1 MKKNQKYLIFQVLF
15 VLTVHLGQP
24 TYSHA
29 QSKSTPIVNAAFEG
43 KVVDQVNGNPI
54 VGATVKLQG
63 VTHSVQTDSHGNF
76 QFITGQKL
84 PATVIVSFLGYQ
96 SQTVEITSPKSI
108 IKLLPTASN
117 LDEVVVIGY
126 GTTKK
131 QDVVGAI
138 TKINAGEVNKIPV
151 ASFDAQLQG
160 KAAGLQVVANSGV
173 PGEGIFVRV
182 RGTTSINSSSDP
194 LYIIDGVFLNNTSL
208 QNANLGGRTT
218 SPLADINPAD
228 IESIEVLKD
237 ASATAIYGSRGANG
251 VVIVT
256 TKQGSYGA
264 KTKIDFNLSNGFVQ
278 ADKSTLPHL
287 ASGPETAALANEW
300 WINSGI
306 DKPSLNQNFSNR
318 PFRPVNEGG
327 RGLPEEQQTYDRLD
341 FILRNGRVQDYSLGI
356 QGGGNKSRYYIGT
369 GYTDQEAFFKVID
382 FSRANFKFNFDQQ
395 LNERI
400 KIGIT
405 SNIARTKRNQARTGD
420 GPQVSLWNSAV
431 SSATYTAT
439 HDQEGV
445 ATGSDNTY
453 VLVDNYDVNTLSLRY
468 IGSVFAEADILPG
481 LKFRSSFSADYNK
494 YDENQYWN
502 TNTSIGKANNGQAT
516 SGISEN
522 TTWINEQTLNY
533 QKQFNSVHKITA
545 LVGNTLQHNTLNY
558 LYAEGNGFANN
569 SYKLISSASTRTS
582 SQDWTAYS
590 IASFFGRAGYQYSDK
605 YFAEATLRAD
615 ASSKFGK
622 NNRWGYFPA
631 FALAWRLKQE
641 DFLKDVNWLNDLK
654 IRTSYGITGNQSGI
668 SNFASRGLWSGGS
681 SYADVIGSPLP
692 GIGPQQLGNDDLKW
706 ETTAQYNVGFDAELF
721 KNRLSI
727 TLDVYDKYTSNILLQ
742 QPIKTSSGFS
752 QYWANV
758 GEVSNKGYELTINS
772 VNIQNQNF
780 TWKSS
785 FNISGNKNKIEKL
798 PTQITQYTRD
808 WVILKEG
815 QSLNSFWLYEQLA
828 VDPKT
833 GNAIFDG
840 QLEDGTVPVSA
851 RKIMHNAYPKFY
863 GGLNNSFSYKSFDLS
878 AALSYQFGNYTLNL
892 ERYFRE
898 RNPTSGGV
906 FENVLNRWQKDGD
919 ITDVP
924 RLTSIGNNYTIDQ
937 NSRYLEDA
945 SFVRLKQLSIGY
957 TLPKPFLS
965 KAGISNA
972 RIYFLGSNLFLW
984 TKYTGDPESNVTSN
998 PNAQGLGSFGTPPQP
1013 RSFQLGFNL
1022 TL

>member
-63 VTHSVQTDSHGNF
+63 VTHSVQTDSNGNF

-278 ADKSTLPHL
+278 ADKATLPHL

-369 GYTDQEAFFKVID
+369 GYTDQEAFFKGID

-453 VLVDNYDVNTLSLRY
+453 VLVDNYDVNT
-468 IGSVFAEADILPG
+468 
-481 LKFRSSFSADYNK
+481 
-494 YDENQYWN
+494 
-502 TNTSIGKANNGQAT
+502 
-516 SGISEN
+516 
-522 TTWINEQTLNY
+522 
-533 QKQFNSVHKITA
+533 
-545 LVGNTLQHNTLNY
+545 
-558 LYAEGNGFANN
+558 
-569 SYKLISSASTRTS
+569 
-582 SQDWTAYS
+582 
-590 IASFFGRAGYQYSDK
+590 
-605 YFAEATLRAD
+605 
-615 ASSKFGK
+615 
-622 NNRWGYFPA
+622 
-631 FALAWRLKQE
+631 
-641 DFLKDVNWLNDLK
+641 
-654 IRTSYGITGNQSGI
+654 
-668 SNFASRGLWSGGS
+668 
-681 SYADVIGSPLP
+681 
-692 GIGPQQLGNDDLKW
+692 
-706 ETTAQYNVGFDAELF
+706 
-721 KNRLSI
+721 
-727 TLDVYDKYTSNILLQ
+727 
-742 QPIKTSSGFS
+742 
-752 QYWANV
+752 
-758 GEVSNKGYELTINS
+758 
-772 VNIQNQNF
+772 
-780 TWKSS
+780 
-785 FNISGNKNKIEKL
+785 
-798 PTQITQYTRD
+798 
-808 WVILKEG
+808 
-815 QSLNSFWLYEQLA
+815 
-828 VDPKT
+828 
-833 GNAIFDG
+833 
-840 QLEDGTVPVSA
+840 
-851 RKIMHNAYPKFY
+851 
-863 GGLNNSFSYKSFDLS
+863 
-878 AALSYQFGNYTLNL
+878 
-892 ERYFRE
+892 
-898 RNPTSGGV
+898 
-906 FENVLNRWQKDGD
+906 
-919 ITDVP
+919 
-924 RLTSIGNNYTIDQ
+924 
-937 NSRYLEDA
+937 
-945 SFVRLKQLSIGY
+945 
-957 TLPKPFLS
+957 
-965 KAGISNA
+965 
-972 RIYFLGSNLFLW
+972 
-984 TKYTGDPESNVTSN
+984 
-998 PNAQGLGSFGTPPQP
+998 
-1013 RSFQLGFNL
+1013 
-1022 TL
+1022 